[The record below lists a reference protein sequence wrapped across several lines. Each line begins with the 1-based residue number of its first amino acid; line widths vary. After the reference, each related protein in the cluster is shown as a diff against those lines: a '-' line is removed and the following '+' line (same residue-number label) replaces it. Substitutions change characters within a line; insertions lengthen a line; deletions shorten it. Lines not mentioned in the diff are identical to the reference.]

1 MGHDTTPVAGDS
13 LEDSWSPELRQ
24 HIEVQLGFWLAM
36 IKVIESNN
44 QVLGTSR
51 MVSYSPEEREQLK
64 IMGEHMQEL
73 ALSVGAQRREQ
84 VLLLRKRLQ
93 DALDAY
99 DNFPVALKESA

>member
-1 MGHDTTPVAGDS
+1 MGHKTTPVAGDS

-44 QVLGTSR
+44 QVLGTSA
-51 MVSYSPEEREQLK
+51 MVSYSTEEREQLK
-64 IMGEHMQEL
+64 IMGQHMQEL
-73 ALSVGAQRREQ
+73 AMSVGPHRGEQ

-93 DALDAY
+93 DALDVY
-99 DNFPVALKESA
+99 DDFPAALQKSA